1 MMTSISAAA
10 DSQPSG
16 GFSQFDL
23 PDAVKQAVD
32 ALQLTE
38 PTPIQQL
45 AIPHLLAGK
54 DMVGLAQTGTGKT
67 AAFVLPLLSHL
78 CDRPPIR
85 KGEPP
90 LALILTPT
98 RELAQ
103 QVLEQVRRLAANTT
117 LRAMAVYGGTRYD
130 GQIAALRRGADIIV
144 ATPGRLED
152 LMARNVIDISHIRYF
167 ILDEAD
173 HMLDL
178 GFHPAITRISEQL
191 PEQRQTMLFSA
202 TMPPE
207 IRKLTSR
214 FLTDPVQTEAP
225 KTQASLSGIQQT
237 LVMLSE
243 DEKRDALSRWLSR
256 DEVESCVIFVRTK
269 RKADMLSDYLSAL
282 GFGIDALHGDMKQ
295 FVRRKVLNKFRD
307 GKIQALVATDVAA
320 RGIDIP
326 AISHV
331 FNFDLPESPDAYT
344 HRIGRTGRAGRT
356 GTAISFCSAQD
367 NAKLKQIRKRLTIE
381 PEIVDVM
388 GEPLPAGVAGELPG
402 RKRKPKRQEFRRR
415 NSSPA
420 RPASRHSFKDK
431 PKKNPYSPED
441 GKLNWE
447 SEDNWENKPKRKP
460 KKTKSASDKFAKRH
474 ERKSSSARRPA
485 NKPEAY
491 SGDQDKQ
498 HAAMR
503 KEGRKNTR
511 KPDSQSHSA
520 KPSASKPGSNR
531 NKAAGKIKPYRTKFK
546 KAGGGA
552 GTRKSRRPA
561 KSA

>member
-1 MMTSISAAA
+1 
-10 DSQPSG
+10 
-16 GFSQFDL
+16 
-23 PDAVKQAVD
+23 
-32 ALQLTE
+32 
-38 PTPIQQL
+38 
-45 AIPHLLAGK
+45 
-54 DMVGLAQTGTGKT
+54 
-67 AAFVLPLLSHL
+67 
-78 CDRPPIR
+78 
-85 KGEPP
+85 
-90 LALILTPT
+90 
-98 RELAQ
+98 
-103 QVLEQVRRLAANTT
+103 
-117 LRAMAVYGGTRYD
+117 
-130 GQIAALRRGADIIV
+130 
-144 ATPGRLED
+144 
-152 LMARNVIDISHIRYF
+152 
-167 ILDEAD
+167 
-173 HMLDL
+173 
-178 GFHPAITRISEQL
+178 
-191 PEQRQTMLFSA
+191 
-202 TMPPE
+202 
-207 IRKLTSR
+207 
-214 FLTDPVQTEAP
+214 
-225 KTQASLSGIQQT
+225 
-237 LVMLSE
+237 
-243 DEKRDALSRWLSR
+243 
-256 DEVESCVIFVRTK
+256 
-269 RKADMLSDYLSAL
+269 
-282 GFGIDALHGDMKQ
+282 
-295 FVRRKVLNKFRD
+295 
-307 GKIQALVATDVAA
+307 
-320 RGIDIP
+320 
-326 AISHV
+326 
-331 FNFDLPESPDAYT
+331 
-344 HRIGRTGRAGRT
+344 
-356 GTAISFCSAQD
+356 
-367 NAKLKQIRKRLTIE
+367 
-381 PEIVDVM
+381 M

-491 SGDQDKQ
+491 SGDQDAQ